1 MRFIPTRVHGTLDYL
16 VPAVVAP
23 LPWLLKFSDNKAATG
38 ALMGFEAG
46 ATAYSTLTD
55 YELGLSRKIPM
66 PMHLNLDVIA
76 GVLMILSPWVFSFSN
91 RVWLPHV
98 LVGITAIAS
107 GLLTQ
112 TVTSQEKHELGVET
126 GISS

>member
-1 MRFIPTRVHGTLDYL
+1 MRFIPTRVHGMLDYT
-16 VPAVVAP
+16 VPLAIAP
-23 LPWLLKFSDNKAATG
+23 LPWLLKFSDNKSATG

-46 ATAYSTLTD
+46 SALYSSLTD
-55 YELGLSRKIPM
+55 YELGLSRRIPM

-76 GVLMILSPWVFSFSN
+76 GVLMILSPWVLRFSG

-98 LVGITAIAS
+98 LVGLTAIAS

-112 TVTSQEKHELGVET
+112 TVTSQEKDELGAQMSA
-126 GISS
+126 IS